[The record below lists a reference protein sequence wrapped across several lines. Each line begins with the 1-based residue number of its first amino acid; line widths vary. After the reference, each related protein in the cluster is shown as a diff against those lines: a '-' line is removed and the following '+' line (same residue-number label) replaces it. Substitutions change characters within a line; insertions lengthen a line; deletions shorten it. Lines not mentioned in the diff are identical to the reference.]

1 MVSIHS
7 VQRHVFQWTFTA
19 LIYIKFSS
27 KKNQELKEMKG
38 NEMKIKM
45 NSKGSI
51 CDIFTIFIC
60 S

>member
-19 LIYIKFSS
+19 LIYIKFPSE
-27 KKNQELKEMKG
+27 KNQNFKEMKG
-38 NEMKIKM
+38 NEMEM

-51 CDIFTIFIC
+51 CDIFIIFIC